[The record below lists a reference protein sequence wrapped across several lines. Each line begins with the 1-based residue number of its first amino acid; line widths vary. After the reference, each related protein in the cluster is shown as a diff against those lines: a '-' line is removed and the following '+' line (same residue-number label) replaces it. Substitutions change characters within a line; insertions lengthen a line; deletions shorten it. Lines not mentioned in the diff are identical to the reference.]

1 MNTSQMKRFTL
12 KYPTNPFSRTAQPD
26 ASGGHGEETRMIDSL
41 TILTTTLII
50 AFGLSVVSATLQ
62 VIGFDITIKPE
73 TGNTMG
79 KLSHAV
85 NTLTMIVIII
95 GFLFVF
101 VGW

>member
-1 MNTSQMKRFTL
+1 
-12 KYPTNPFSRTAQPD
+12 
-26 ASGGHGEETRMIDSL
+26 MIDSL

-73 TGNTMG
+73 TGNAMG

-85 NTLTMIVIII
+85 NTLTMIIITI
-95 GFLFVF
+95 GFLYVF

>member
-1 MNTSQMKRFTL
+1 
-12 KYPTNPFSRTAQPD
+12 
-26 ASGGHGEETRMIDSL
+26 MIDSL

-50 AFGLSVVSATLQ
+50 AFGLSIVSATLQ
-62 VIGFDITIKPE
+62 VIGFDIDIKPE

-85 NTLTMIVIII
+85 NTLTMIIITI
-95 GFLFVF
+95 GFLIVF

>member
-1 MNTSQMKRFTL
+1 
-12 KYPTNPFSRTAQPD
+12 
-26 ASGGHGEETRMIDSL
+26 MIDSL

-79 KLSHAV
+79 TLSHAV
-85 NTLTMIVIII
+85 NTLTMIIISI
-95 GFLFVF
+95 GFLSV
-101 VGW
+101 VMW